1 MESTS
6 ANEGIQN
13 LSVDRAK
20 EWLARNK
27 ESAFILLDVRQPEE
41 YRSCHLP
48 GAVLIPLPSLMDK
61 VGELDPA
68 KSLLV
73 YCRSG
78 NRSRAAAVFLL
89 SKGFSKVYSIDGGIT
104 AWNGRAATGSYDE
117 GLFLLKG
124 RKTAEEL
131 VSLALAFEEGSR
143 MFYASVAELTVDA
156 EAKNILNTI
165 AEAEVKHKINILEA
179 YKLITGEDFAEDILN
194 REPLKRVMESGV
206 RIEDA
211 IIFLKEQGKT
221 VLDILEVSMQVETN
235 AIDLYMKILRKI
247 EDVNAKKVFDII
259 VEEEQHHLSE
269 LGQLLG
275 GRVT

>member
-41 YRSCHLP
+41 YKSSHLP
-48 GAVLIPLPSLMDK
+48 GAVLMPLPSLMDK
-61 VGELDPA
+61 IGELDPA

-78 NRSRAAAVFLL
+78 NRSRAAAAFLL

-124 RKTAEEL
+124 RKTVEEL

-143 MFYASVAELTVDA
+143 MFYTSVAELPVDA

-179 YKLITGEDFAEDILN
+179 YKLITGEDFADDILN

-211 IIFLKEQGKT
+211 ISFLKEQGKT
-221 VLDILEVSMQVETN
+221 VLDILEVSMQLETN

>member
-41 YRSCHLP
+41 YRSGHLP

-78 NRSRAAAVFLL
+78 NRSRAAAAFLL

-124 RKTAEEL
+124 RKTVEEL

-211 IIFLKEQGKT
+211 ISFLKEQGKT

>member
-1 MESTS
+1 MESTN
-6 ANEGIQN
+6 ANERVET

-20 EWLARNK
+20 EWFARNK

-41 YRSCHLP
+41 YRSGHLP
-48 GAVLIPLPSLMDK
+48 GAVLIPLPSLMNK
-61 VGELDPA
+61 VGELDPT

-78 NRSRAAAVFLL
+78 NRSRAAAALL
-89 SKGFSKVYSIDGGIT
+89 LGEGFSKVYNIAGGIT
-104 AWNGRAATGSYDE
+104 AWNGRVATGSYDE

-124 RKTAEEL
+124 RETVEEL
-131 VSLALAFEEGSR
+131 VSLALALEEGSR
-143 MFYASVAELTVDA
+143 MFYASVAELTFDA
-156 EAKNILNTI
+156 EAKNVLNTI

-179 YKLITGEDFAEDILN
+179 YKLITGEDFAGDILN
-194 REPLKRVMESGV
+194 REPLKGVMESGV

-211 IIFLKEQGKT
+211 ISFLKEQGKT
-221 VLDILEVSMQVETN
+221 LLDILEVSMQMETN

-247 EDVNAKKVFDII
+247 EDANAKKVFDII
-259 VEEEQHHLSE
+259 VEEEKHHLSR

-275 GRVT
+275 GRAT

>member
-20 EWLARNK
+20 EWFATKK
-27 ESAFILLDVRQPEE
+27 EAFILLDVRQPEE
-41 YRSCHLP
+41 YRSGHLP

-78 NRSRAAAVFLL
+78 NRSRAAATLL
-89 SKGFSKVYSIDGGIT
+89 LNKGFSKVYSIDGGIT
-104 AWNGRAATGSYDE
+104 AWNGRVATGSYDE
-117 GLFLLKG
+117 GLLLLKG
-124 RKTAEEL
+124 RKTVEEL

-143 MFYASVAELTVDA
+143 MFYASVAEITFDA

-165 AEAEVKHKINILEA
+165 AEAEVKHKLKIHEA
-179 YKLITGEDFAEDILN
+179 YRLITGDEFAEDILN
-194 REPLKRVMESGV
+194 RESLKGVMESGV

-211 IIFLKEQGKT
+211 ISFLKEQGKT
-221 VLDILEVSMQVETN
+221 LLDILEVSMQVETN

-259 VEEEQHHLSE
+259 VEEEKHHLSE

-275 GRVT
+275 GRIT